1 MALEEYHPLIV
12 QKTQLWRP
20 DPHLYFRGGVLLRC
34 IGVKQ
39 ACHAFWLGCCALSLL
54 RSFRGVC
61 FEVVGLGPV
70 ISAFSLEQPMHN
82 LKHLGWVMKGLIP
95 KRCWVLQHIQ
105 KPDGV
110 SLLPIPMAES
120 RATFPMKVLITSC
133 SDCAPQLT
141 CSHGFPVQG
150 HMKGTCKCLWT
161 GTKVI
166 SSFAIPS
173 CFTEGVSLWAIH
185 INCSHHAC
193 PAIAACAVIE
203 TGDGWIKATCLLNT
217 CKRIS
222 LSDTHTYKTRKKKE
236 TELRSIMSWQSM
248 RKISIPDLPKFF
260 HSGLNVQRGDWWNQV
275 SILKEDDDLV
285 AGH

>member
-1 MALEEYHPLIV
+1 MALEEYPLIV

-61 FEVVGLGPV
+61 FEVVGPGPD

-82 LKHLGWVMKGLIP
+82 LKHLGWVMKGLIL

-150 HMKGTCKCLWT
+150 HMKGTCRCLWT

-166 SSFAIPS
+166 SSFVIPS
-173 CFTEGVSLWAIH
+173 CSTEGASLWAIH

-193 PAIAACAVIE
+193 PAIAACAVTE
-203 TGDGWIKATCLLNT
+203 TGDRWIKATCLPNT
-217 CKRIS
+217 CKHANAS
-222 LSDTHTYKTRKKKE
+222 LSQTHTHTKPEKK
-236 TELRSIMSWQSM
+236 RRQNC
-248 RKISIPDLPKFF
+248 
-260 HSGLNVQRGDWWNQV
+260 GV
-275 SILKEDDDLV
+275 
-285 AGH
+285 